1 MEKIMK
7 RSALVAVLLLL
18 HALLSACAPA
28 DSRPVLPGGSEGQE
42 EPGNGGGDPD
52 VPQPGEE
59 PRTLILYCS
68 RSGNTQRV
76 AREIADPTGGELLG
90 GVPAEPHGEDY
101 DAVLARAH
109 RGPAEVDRGN

>member
-18 HALLSACAPA
+18 QALLSACAPA

-52 VPQPGEE
+52 VPQSW
-59 PRTLILYCS
+59 R
-68 RSGNTQRV
+68 RS
-76 AREIADPTGGELLG
+76 TGATIRRCRPSWSGSTIMIF
-90 GVPAEPHGEDY
+90 
-101 DAVLARAH
+101 
-109 RGPAEVDRGN
+109 